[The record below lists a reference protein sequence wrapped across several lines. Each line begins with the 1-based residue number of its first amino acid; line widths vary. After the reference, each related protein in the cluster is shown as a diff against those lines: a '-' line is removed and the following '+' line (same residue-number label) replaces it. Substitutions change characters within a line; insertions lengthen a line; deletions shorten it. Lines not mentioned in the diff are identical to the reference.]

1 MKSGSFEKSSLRAAL
16 ARLRRNLRSG
26 NYPVSK
32 VLIFLALT
40 GLLTL
45 LTPHGELVE
54 ISYTVGNVW
63 VDTDLVSPFPFP
75 VVKDPKRYAEEL
87 AAAEK
92 AVPPVFRRREQ
103 AFTESADSLGRIWAD
118 LAIEVRRRNAA
129 APGAGDTAS
138 RAVAGRLE
146 PLRLSAGEWEALAG
160 IDRSTRGGIRSF
172 LSTSTDELLGI
183 LKEIY
188 AAGVLDTGR
197 IKQHHP
203 VIALRLGN
211 REEIVT
217 VGRVYEP
224 AEAQSVIGARIT
236 AARGGAASSVLLKG
250 TLAVFRPNLV
260 FDAGESAALVQ
271 SARDNVPRTVGYV
284 QENERIVGKHEK
296 ITPEAKLKLDS
307 FLKAKAERAIDSG
320 AWRYWAGSALHVA
333 VILSIFGIYLVLF
346 RRGIYRDN
354 GKLILIALIILLEAM
369 FAWITVRLEVP
380 QPMQYLILVP
390 AGSMLLTIIFDSR
403 IGFFGTVVIA
413 FLVASVR
420 GNDYAIA
427 LSSLIAGGFAAYT
440 VRDIRHRTQI
450 FRSLI
455 FIFLGYALSI
465 LALGF
470 EQFESFGSIATQL
483 SFALANSVFSPVVTY
498 GLLIFFEKAFRVTT
512 DLTLLELSDIN
523 HPLLRELS
531 EKAPGTFH
539 HSMVLGNLSE
549 SAAEAIGANP
559 ILSRVGA
566 YFHDVGKTLKPEYF
580 VENQIGAHSKH
591 TRLRPRM
598 SALIIASHVKEGAEL
613 GRQHR
618 LPEKIVDFIYQHH
631 GTNRISFFYEKA
643 VKQAARK
650 QDADSIREEDFR
662 YPGPKPQSKEAGIVM
677 LADSVEASI
686 RSVEYLTPPKMEEH
700 IEEMIRQR
708 FLEGQLDECE
718 LTLRDLSKI
727 REAFLKILVGIHHQR
742 IRYPDEPEP
751 PGEPGAPAPSEAA
764 VTAQAAAATDAAP
777 RKTRET
783 ARRAAPQTA
792 GPPEL
797 QPEAPTA
804 GGRDAVTE
812 ADGGQPAAARTHGEG
827 TGDAAAPPAA
837 PQGAGQGGK

>member
-1 MKSGSFEKSSLRAAL
+1 MALGKFRRNVRSGS
-16 ARLRRNLRSG
+16 
-26 NYPVSK
+26 YPLTK
-32 VLIFLALT
+32 ILIFLALT

-63 VDTDLVSPFPFP
+63 IDSDLISPYPFPI
-75 VVKDPKRYAEEL
+75 VKDQKTYASEL

-92 AVPPVFRRREQ
+92 TSPPVFRRRER
-103 AFTESADSLGRIWAD
+103 AYEESADSLRRILAD
-118 LAIEVRRRNAA
+118 LARVLQGRGAA
-129 APGAGDTAS
+129 SGAVKNTSRPADGAG
-138 RAVAGRLE
+138 VL
-146 PLRLSAGEWEALAG
+146 PFRLSDAEWGALAG
-160 IDRSTRGGIRSF
+160 INRSTRGGIRAFFAVSHV
-172 LSTSTDELLGI
+172 DI
-183 LKEIY
+183 LEILREIY
-188 AAGVLDTGR
+188 RSGVLDTGR

-203 VIALRLGN
+203 VIALRQGN
-211 REEIVT
+211 REEIMS

-224 AEAQSVIGARIT
+224 SEAHSVIGSGVEASP
-236 AARGGAASSVLLKG
+236 GGAAGSVILKCA
-250 TLAVFRPNLV
+250 LAVFRPNLI
-260 FDAGESAALVQ
+260 FDGIESAALVQ
-271 SARDNVPRTVGYV
+271 AARDNVPRTVGFV
-284 QENERIVGKHEK
+284 QENERIVGKHDK
-296 ITPEAKLKLDS
+296 ITAGTKLKLDS

-320 AWRYWAGSALHVA
+320 AWRYWAGSALHVG
-333 VILSIFGIYLVLF
+333 VILSIFCIYLVLF
-346 RRGIYRDN
+346 RRGIYRDD
-354 GKLILIALIILLEAM
+354 GKLVLIALIILLEAL
-369 FAWITVRLEVP
+369 FAWLTVRMEVP

-390 AGSMLLTIIFDSR
+390 AASMLLTIIFDSR

-413 FLVASVR
+413 FIVASVR

-440 VRDIRHRTQI
+440 VRDIRNRTQI
-450 FRSLI
+450 FRSLV

-470 EQFESFGSIATQL
+470 EQFESLGSIATQL

-523 HPLLRELS
+523 HPLLRQLS

-559 ILSRVGA
+559 ILARVGA
-566 YFHDVGKTLKPEYF
+566 YYHDIGKGLKPEYF
-580 VENQIGAHSKH
+580 VENQIGAHNKH
-591 TRLRPRM
+591 ARLRPRM

-618 LPEKIVDFIYQHH
+618 LPEMIVDFIYQHH

-650 QDADSIREEDFR
+650 QDAASIHEEDFR

-700 IEEMIRQR
+700 IGEMIRQR

-742 IRYPDEPEP
+742 IRYPDQ
-751 PGEPGAPAPSEAA
+751 PGIPDQADAA
-764 VTAQAAAATDAAP
+764 VPQDGAATPAVAPDSPP
-777 RKTRET
+777 RKTRESNKRPVSRT
-783 ARRAAPQTA
+783 DEPAEA
-792 GPPEL
+792 L
-797 QPEAPTA
+797 PEAPPA
-804 GGRDAVTE
+804 GGE
-812 ADGGQPAAARTHGEG
+812 EPAAGAQSMGEG
-827 TGDAAAPPAA
+827 GR
-837 PQGAGQGGK
+837 